1 MDTSQHAPLTPDQAR
16 CHVLRVGVRAPSWRW
31 DDLAGDGSAGW
42 LTQPPLPF
50 DVDIAEVPEPV
61 GDDVPPELRRMA
73 SALARAITEVL
84 SGQRPA
90 LQLSR
95 WLEEPPLR
103 ALADAGRRYHRQQV
117 NLASIRLQLTARG
130 SVEVTLRLEKGR
142 GSSAV
147 AYRLDQRRERWRCTA
162 LVIGP

>member
-1 MDTSQHAPLTPDQAR
+1 MVTAHHAPLTPDRAV
-16 CHVLRVGVRAPSWRW
+16 CHVLRVGVRTPSWRW
-31 DDLAGDGSAGW
+31 DDLAGDGTDGW
-42 LTQPPLPF
+42 LAQPTLPF
-50 DVDIAEVPEPV
+50 DADIPEVPEPA

-95 WLEEPPLR
+95 WLEDPPMR
-103 ALADAGRRYHRQQV
+103 ALTDAGRRYCREHV
-117 NLASIRLQLTARG
+117 TLASIRLQLTPRG
-130 SVEVTLRLEKGR
+130 SVEVALRLEKGR

>member
-1 MDTSQHAPLTPDQAR
+1 MVTAHHAPLTPDQAR

-42 LTQPPLPF
+42 LAQPTLPF
-50 DVDIAEVPEPV
+50 DVDIAEALEPL
-61 GDDVPPELRRMA
+61 GDDVPAELRRMA

-84 SGQRPA
+84 SGQRAA

-95 WLEEPPLR
+95 WLDEPPLK
-103 ALADAGRRYHRQQV
+103 ALTDACRSYRRQQV
-117 NLASIRLQLTARG
+117 NLASIRLQLTPRG
-130 SVEVTLRLEKGR
+130 SVEVTLRLER
-142 GSSAV
+142 GTGSCAV

>member
-1 MDTSQHAPLTPDQAR
+1 MVTAHHAPLTPDQAR

-42 LTQPPLPF
+42 LAQPPLPF
-50 DVDIAEVPEPV
+50 DVEVTEVPEPE

-90 LQLSR
+90 VQLSR

-103 ALADAGRRYHRQQV
+103 ALAEAGRSYRRQQV
-117 NLASIRLQLTARG
+117 TLASIRLQQTPRG
-130 SVEVTLRLEKGR
+130 SVEVTLRLLRGR

>member
-1 MDTSQHAPLTPDQAR
+1 MVTAHHAPLTPDQAR

-31 DDLAGDGSAGW
+31 DDLAGEGSVRW
-42 LTQPPLPF
+42 LSQPTLPF
-50 DVDIAEVPEPV
+50 DVDVPEVPETV
-61 GDDVPPELRRMA
+61 GDEVPVELRRMA

-90 LQLSR
+90 VQLSR

-103 ALADAGRRYHRQQV
+103 ALTDAGRSYRREQV
-117 NLASIRLQLTARG
+117 ALASIRLQLTPRG